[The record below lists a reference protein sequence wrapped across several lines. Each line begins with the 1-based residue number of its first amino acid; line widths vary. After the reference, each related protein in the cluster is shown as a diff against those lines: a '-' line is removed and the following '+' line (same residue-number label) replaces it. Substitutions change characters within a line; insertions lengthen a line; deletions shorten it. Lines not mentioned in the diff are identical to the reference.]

1 MSSLCVTATL
11 YWLLVV
17 TVAAQDSCTLYTTH
31 KDEDYPCRKLL
42 HCREPSSWV
51 ALSAELKTSS
61 YNDRLCAIVVDCA
74 NTITISNFD
83 FQAIGGRFK
92 RVGNITVSRCNT
104 SQVRLADD
112 MGYLVEVDLSG
123 NSFTSLDIMSDW
135 TNSEFQIIHFYR
147 NRITSVRRYD
157 FDEFYYLS
165 VVRLDSN
172 LIADVEPGSFESSQ
186 FLKIVNLTDNRIVSL
201 RQGMFRDLTQLKIVQ
216 LGSNRI
222 SSVASGVFANINL
235 DLLDLS
241 HNNIEAVPNSVFTDT
256 SVISLN
262 LSNCRISNIPS
273 NFLSSVRRNLRTL
286 DLSNNGILQIAS
298 DGFADLSHL
307 KVIYLTGSR
316 LAIIEQSMFPPNISE
331 IHITSDNLHCC
342 RLLWLQKLIA
352 GTNFNDEV
360 ECAYPFPARLSQYKY
375 PSYECARPE
384 VFPITT
390 VNVNA
395 TTMQATCVA
404 KGVPTPNVT
413 LGTEDGVHISQT
425 VGISPL
431 LFSLSTTVRLP
442 LPRTN
447 ARGYTIVCVAV
458 NAEGTSQTSLVIP
471 PAVIEKTTKSTPSL
485 KPPTASPTTPT
496 TTTTTTTSIT
506 STTQPPAVTTT
517 TSPSTTPSPTTTT
530 TASTTSTTQPPAVT
544 TTTTPSTTPSTTTST
559 TTTKTSTISTSPPA
573 VTTTT
578 TPSTTQSPTPS
589 PTTTTTTSL
598 SSTQRTTANV
608 SDDQGIS
615 VKTTQMVST
624 KSVEVTA
631 EESDSYVKWI
641 IVASVVTAIVIV
653 VVIVALVVMR
663 RKRLTNRNRDSMLC
677 FENLDGN
684 QNDGSSVAGDNEYCV
699 IPADIDAIDNPIHFT
714 ANSAM
719 SDVDYAT
726 IGAAGGRVESQVN
739 GKVQD
744 ATPTYMTLNDVG
756 KHGGSVEHEYDRLDT
771 ATASKRA
778 TSSSGEDNGKP
789 HMRVKR
795 PRTRHR

>member
-1 MSSLCVTATL
+1 MCVTATL

-123 NSFTSLDIMSDW
+123 NSVTSLDIMSDW

-273 NFLSSVRRNLRTL
+273 NFLFSVRRNLRTL

-316 LAIIEQSMFPPNISE
+316 LTIIEQSMFPPSISE

-342 RLLWLQKLIA
+342 
-352 GTNFNDEV
+352 
-360 ECAYPFPARLSQYKY
+360 
-375 PSYECARPE
+375 
-384 VFPITT
+384 
-390 VNVNA
+390 
-395 TTMQATCVA
+395 
-404 KGVPTPNVT
+404 
-413 LGTEDGVHISQT
+413 
-425 VGISPL
+425 
-431 LFSLSTTVRLP
+431 
-442 LPRTN
+442 
-447 ARGYTIVCVAV
+447 
-458 NAEGTSQTSLVIP
+458 
-471 PAVIEKTTKSTPSL
+471 
-485 KPPTASPTTPT
+485 
-496 TTTTTTTSIT
+496 
-506 STTQPPAVTTT
+506 
-517 TSPSTTPSPTTTT
+517 
-530 TASTTSTTQPPAVT
+530 
-544 TTTTPSTTPSTTTST
+544 
-559 TTTKTSTISTSPPA
+559 
-573 VTTTT
+573 
-578 TPSTTQSPTPS
+578 
-589 PTTTTTTSL
+589 
-598 SSTQRTTANV
+598 
-608 SDDQGIS
+608 
-615 VKTTQMVST
+615 
-624 KSVEVTA
+624 
-631 EESDSYVKWI
+631 
-641 IVASVVTAIVIV
+641 
-653 VVIVALVVMR
+653 
-663 RKRLTNRNRDSMLC
+663 
-677 FENLDGN
+677 
-684 QNDGSSVAGDNEYCV
+684 
-699 IPADIDAIDNPIHFT
+699 
-714 ANSAM
+714 
-719 SDVDYAT
+719 
-726 IGAAGGRVESQVN
+726 
-739 GKVQD
+739 
-744 ATPTYMTLNDVG
+744 
-756 KHGGSVEHEYDRLDT
+756 
-771 ATASKRA
+771 
-778 TSSSGEDNGKP
+778 
-789 HMRVKR
+789 
-795 PRTRHR
+795 